1 MRWLLAVLMLTNAA
15 VFVFGGLLHAGVAL
29 GSLHEQRIVPA
40 SIVEVLC
47 ALALYWGA
55 AAVLKQSPK
64 VWRNAFIGN
73 LIAVLGVLIGII
85 ALAGGA
91 GPRTLYHRIMLA
103 LAIAAVVILLLPAG
117 RAVLRRN

>member
-1 MRWLLAVLMLTNAA
+1 MRLCSSQGNT
-15 VFVFGGLLHAGVAL
+15 GVQQGQSTA
-29 GSLHEQRIVPA
+29 RAA

-64 VWRNAFIGN
+64 VWRKAFIGN